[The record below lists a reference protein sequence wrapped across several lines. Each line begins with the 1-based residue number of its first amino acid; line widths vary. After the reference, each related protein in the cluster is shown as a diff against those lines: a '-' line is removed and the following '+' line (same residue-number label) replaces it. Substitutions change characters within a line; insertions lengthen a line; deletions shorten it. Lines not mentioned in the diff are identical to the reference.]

1 MGGSG
6 GCLWPVSRS
15 QRQLRSGDNSNL
27 QIALCTGLNPNP
39 LGPHRPLR
47 AQGSRLGCGRAGGG
61 PLSVRPRRPPTL
73 ALSPGPRLNLQ
84 HPPSTVCTPPRPPPP
99 ALPKAKGRGRLFP
112 EPTLPVIGV
121 AVGQLLPECPLRGRP
136 SACQAPC
143 QATLYTHW
151 GRGGG
156 WTRRPATGSLR
167 RVLTLPAHL
176 LPQLGGGCRYS
187 GAPPVQP
194 HTAEHLKLVP
204 PLFFFC
210 PFRAIPAAYGVQS
223 EL

>member
-112 EPTLPVIGV
+112 EPTLPVIKWLWASFSLSV
-121 AVGQLLPECPLRGRP
+121 
-136 SACQAPC
+136 PC
-143 QATLYTHW
+143 
-151 GRGGG
+151 GGG
-156 WTRRPATGSLR
+156 PVHARHCAKQLCTPTG
-167 RVLTLPAHL
+167 VEE
-176 LPQLGGGCRYS
+176 
-187 GAPPVQP
+187 GAG
-194 HTAEHLKLVP
+194 HA
-204 PLFFFC
+204 
-210 PFRAIPAAYGVQS
+210 G
-223 EL
+223 